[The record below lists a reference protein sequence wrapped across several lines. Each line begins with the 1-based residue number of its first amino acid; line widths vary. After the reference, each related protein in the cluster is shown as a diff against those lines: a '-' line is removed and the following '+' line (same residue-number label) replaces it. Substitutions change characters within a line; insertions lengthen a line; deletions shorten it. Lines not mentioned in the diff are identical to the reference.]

1 MSIVKAIEN
10 IELERENN
18 KTLKEAMRA
27 RMENL
32 LATIDNMH
40 SQAEVQVQQMR
51 MLHSDL
57 VKARDAMMQEMADR
71 DEALRVIIEGEN
83 AAE

>member
-40 SQAEVQVQQMR
+40 SQAEAQVQHMR

-71 DEALRVIIEGEN
+71 DEALRVIIEGDN